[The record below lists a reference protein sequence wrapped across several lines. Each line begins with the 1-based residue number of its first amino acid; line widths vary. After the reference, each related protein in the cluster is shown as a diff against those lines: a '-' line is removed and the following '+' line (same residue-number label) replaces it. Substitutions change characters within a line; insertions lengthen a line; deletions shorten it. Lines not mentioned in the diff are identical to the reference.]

1 MKHCVFCGQPGDTK
15 EHVLPRWLQKHFSL
29 KDQHLQMINKTKMQY
44 CRVVLPA
51 CKKCN
56 SEIFS
61 RLELKVQQNTASE
74 QEYYL
79 WALKIRYC
87 LSVID
92 SLLPNDR
99 SNPSSGPILLE
110 QFSNIGHDFIKHAFT
125 HLAGEKFYFRPYPFG
140 SVFLLNNPIQDGN
153 FGFVDVSHPYWAL
166 TISLPNHRILSVLF
180 TDRGL
185 VKRSLQERYRSKVGL
200 AFLQQE
206 IEKSTPTGF
215 YAQYLTFRLLLS
227 QYQLSN
233 IPYEANFNKTGV
245 YSKRLPNKLKY
256 REKLKLSVINQI
268 SDFCGLPQ
276 EVAQTVYK
284 SLPEIYRG

>member
-15 EHVLPRWLQKHFSL
+15 EHIIPRWLQKHFNL
-29 KDQHLQMINKTKMQY
+29 KDQQLRMINKTKIQY

-61 RLELKVQQNTASE
+61 RLEQKVRQNTASD
-74 QEYYL
+74 QDYYL

-87 LSVID
+87 LSIID
-92 SLLPNDR
+92 SSLPDDR
-99 SNPSSGPILLE
+99 SNPSKGPILLN
-110 QFSNIGHDFIKHAFT
+110 QFASIGHDFIKHAFT
-125 HLAGEKFYFRPYPFG
+125 HLTEKKFYFRPYPFG
-140 SVFLLNNPIQDGN
+140 SVFILNNPSQDSD

-166 TISLPNHRILSVLF
+166 TIALPNNRMLSVLF

-185 VKRSLQERYRSKVGL
+185 VKKSLHKRYKSKGGL
-200 AFLQQE
+200 NVLRKEFE
-206 IEKSTPTGF
+206 ESTPTGF

-233 IPYEANFNKTGV
+233 IPYGASFKENGI

-256 REKLKLSVINQI
+256 REKLKLPIINQI
-268 SDFCGLPQ
+268 AEFCGLSQ
-276 EVAQTVYK
+276 EVAQNVYQ
-284 SLPEIYRG
+284 SLPANSRG